1 MKIVYCIPGLHRA
14 AGMERVLTLK
24 ANYLAEHY
32 GYDITIVLTEG
43 KGKEPFYPLSAKI
56 KTVNLDIDFDST
68 FRMPLWRKLWLY
80 LQKQHLYRR
89 RLTAELMRLR
99 PDITVSLLRREINF
113 LTSIGDGSKKVGEIH
128 FSRSNYRRIEGN
140 NPLKRL
146 ASWWWM
152 RSLVGH
158 LRRLDRFVVLT
169 EEDKAAW
176 TELDNVVVI
185 ANPLSFNPSGVS
197 DLSAKRVIAV
207 GRYTRQKGFD
217 LLLSAWRV
225 VGRRHP
231 DWSLAVYGAGERDAY
246 LQMAWQMGIDM
257 GRCQLN
263 GVTRDVEGEMRR
275 SALFVLSSRHE
286 GFSLVVVEA
295 MACGLPVVAFA
306 CPCGP
311 KDIITRG
318 GVLVANGDVEA
329 LATAIDALISDEG
342 KRHTLAQEARE
353 RAADFSIERIGEKW
367 RQLFESLLS

>member
-1 MKIVYCIPGLHRA
+1 
-14 AGMERVLTLK
+14 MERVLTLK
-24 ANYLAEHY
+24 ANYLAEHC

-43 KGKEPFYPLSAKI
+43 KGKEPFYPLSARVR
-56 KTVNLDIDFDST
+56 TENLDIDFDAT
-68 FRMPLWRKLWLY
+68 FHFPLWRRIFCY
-80 LQKQHLYRR
+80 LRKQRLYRR
-89 RLTAELMRLR
+89 RLTQALTRLR

-185 ANPLSFNPSGVS
+185 ANPLSFRPSGVS
-197 DLSAKRVIAV
+197 DLSARRVIAV

-246 LQMAWQMGIDM
+246 LQMARQMGIDM
-257 GRCQLN
+257 GRCRLN

-286 GFSLVVVEA
+286 GLPLVVVEA

-311 KDIITRG
+311 KDIIARG